1 MHIPKENSV
10 SLNLLIFKKFLTNG
24 QKETLL
30 NRELEEKYAIKCAKN
45 NLCFKDDD
53 CRNICLALWTF
64 MKKVANMNKPAR
76 SIFITMERENSPWTF
91 ASQIFQVVSSI
102 T

>member
-30 NRELEEKYAIKCAKN
+30 NRELKEKYAIKCAKN
-45 NLCFKDDD
+45 NLCFKADD

-76 SIFITMERENSPWTF
+76 RHFHNPGERKFPIDICIMDFPSG
-91 ASQIFQVVSSI
+91 
-102 T
+102 